1 MLLAIDVGNTQ
12 THVGM
17 FQDDELVE
25 HWRFATVRFATA
37 DELATVL
44 AGLLDL
50 RDLRLADVHA
60 AMVSAV
66 VPTLAHEYEQ
76 AIERYFGGRGLL
88 VSSDIKSGMP
98 IRIDRPQEL
107 GADRLVNAVAAYDRV
122 GGACIAVDFG
132 TAINYDVVSAAGEY
146 LGGVISPGIEIS
158 LEALAARAARL
169 PRVDI
174 EEPRHAIGK
183 GTEEAIQAGV
193 VYGFAGQVDA
203 ILGRIR
209 EELGEEATAI
219 ATGGFAGTIV
229 PFCEQVDEVDDR
241 LTLQGLKLIWDR
253 TPPSRGLNVPGV
265 CSLRG
270 TRPAA
275 RVRPHPFEVTVED
288 LGHVAVVRVQGEVD
302 AATAPRMGETVNRL
316 FARNKRVVLDLR
328 NVDFM
333 DLHGL
338 AVMIRA
344 TRRARATAAASPSL
358 GPRRACGGSSS
369 SCTRRP
375 RCASCPTARIR
386 STRPDAR
393 YLLHVRSLTDT
404 LDARRPPAR
413 QPRRARAARGHRQL
427 VRAPPGQALRR
438 RARGVGDGV
447 ELRPRVRRRAHRT
460 ASSCASTR
468 TSTRCRSSCSATTPR

>member
-50 RDLRLADVHA
+50 RDLRLGDVHA

-76 AIERYFGGRGLL
+76 AIGRYFGGRGLL
-88 VSSDIKSGMP
+88 VNSDIKSGMP

-146 LGGVISPGIEIS
+146 LGGVISPGVEIS

-183 GTEEAIQAGV
+183 STEEAIQAGV

-219 ATGGFAGTIV
+219 ATGGFATAIV
-229 PFCEQVDEVDDR
+229 PFCEQVDEVD
-241 LTLQGLKLIWDR
+241 
-253 TPPSRGLNVPGV
+253 
-265 CSLRG
+265 
-270 TRPAA
+270 
-275 RVRPHPFEVTVED
+275 
-288 LGHVAVVRVQGEVD
+288 
-302 AATAPRMGETVNRL
+302 AATAPRVGETVNRL
-316 FARNKRVVLDLR
+316 LARKKRVVLDLP

-344 TRRARATAAASPSL
+344 TRRARSD
-358 GPRRACGGSSS
+358 GGSFAVSRPAP
-369 SCTRRP
+369 CVRR
-375 RCASCPTARIR
+375 
-386 STRPDAR
+386 
-393 YLLHVRSLTDT
+393 L
-404 LDARRPPAR
+404 
-413 QPRRARAARGHRQL
+413 
-427 VRAPPGQALRR
+427 
-438 RARGVGDGV
+438 V
-447 ELRPRVRRRAHRT
+447 ELVHAEGEVPILPDGTDPLHA
-460 ASSCASTR
+460 A
-468 TSTRCRSSCSATTPR
+468 